1 MTEPQNTPGQE
12 PESQQEPYTPASPA
26 KRTLAWMGVIYMV
39 ILVGL
44 VTYNLT
50 TGAPLQGSPGILIA
64 PACGA
69 LAVLALLQ
77 FRKLRRGGLL
87 GLGIAAG
94 IACAG
99 SLILGI
105 SDLVQRALGR

>member
-1 MTEPQNTPGQE
+1 MAELQNTPGQE
-12 PESQQEPYTPASPA
+12 PEDQAPYTPASPA
-26 KRTLAWMGVIYMV
+26 KRALAWMGVIYMG
-39 ILVGL
+39 ILVAL
-44 VTYNLT
+44 ITYNLA
-50 TGAPLQGSPGILIA
+50 TGAPLQGSPGILLA
-64 PACGA
+64 PACGC
-69 LAVLALLQ
+69 LAVLSLLQ

-105 SDLVQRALGR
+105 SDLLQRSLGR

>member
-1 MTEPQNTPGQE
+1 MTEPKNSPNQE
-12 PESQQEPYTPASPA
+12 PEEEREPYVPASPA

-39 ILVGL
+39 ILVIL
-44 VTYNLT
+44 VTYNIT
-50 TGAPLQGSPGILIA
+50 TGAPLQGSPGILAA

-69 LAVLALLQ
+69 LAVLSFLQ
-77 FRKLRRGGLL
+77 FRKQRQGRLL
-87 GLGIAAG
+87 ALGIAAG

-105 SDLVQRALGR
+105 ADLLYR